1 MPSAGSKDGPLY
13 RFCPLPGVF
22 QTLSWFLFERGYS
35 PWAGRPLSSPMTGL
49 DLPRDSFGSTHWV
62 WLALTYC
69 PETSSVLSSFSLP
82 PSLAS
87 DRNFWVILVATF
99 SELGPCLT
107 QSLLFLLFIPQ
118 YYKMYDIKVFKI
130 LDIRQQK
137 TVVPRDGKLR
147 RVPSDKNPSSDH

>member
-13 RFCPLPGVF
+13 RFCPLPRVF

-69 PETSSVLSSFSLP
+69 PETSSVLSSLSLP

-107 QSLLFLLFIPQ
+107 QSLLFLLFISVPHPRQ
-118 YYKMYDIKVFKI
+118 KGSQKKK
-130 LDIRQQK
+130 LDATCLMNIFCMSKPINK
-137 TVVPRDGKLR
+137 T
-147 RVPSDKNPSSDH
+147 N